1 MLILQTPV
9 FNTEMKDECRIL
21 MAALS
26 VNVLTVYM
34 FLSVFFIPGV
44 WAKCTD
50 PSFLHMNAPKKLEA
64 LSGSCLIIP
73 CSFDTTPGD
82 GGEMFDNSKDII
94 GVWIKN
100 NTQFFENPSNVI
112 FNSSNQTNIYP
123 MKIIG
128 NLTQKNCTTLF
139 SNLITKYTERYY
151 FRIENGKFKVV
162 DRCNFIEIKIQDSPQ
177 SPSIEFSDDLKEKTS
192 VSITCSA
199 PTPCPLSP
207 PELTWNLQP
216 DSQRQT
222 ETNTDGSFTTKI
234 QKNITLSD
242 THDGFTINC
251 SARYPVNEGPPK
263 TAETL
268 KTLSVSYAP
277 KNTLASISP
286 SGSVSAGSWVNL
298 TCSSRAKPAVR
309 NFSWFRSSKDGDQKV
324 AEGETY
330 SLNATEGGAYYCVAT
345 NDLGNQT
352 SSKIE
357 LIIGD
362 KVSLIYSIIGG
373 AIGGAAVIII
383 LVVFIICTCRF
394 RKTQKQQQQ
403 LIASEIELQ
412 SPAPKTEDDLHYGE
426 VKFKKRSEDSSASPQ
441 DTSQRQDTV
450 YAEVKVSQMGN
461 SSTQAADKPE
471 DVYAQVKKK

>member
-1 MLILQTPV
+1 
-9 FNTEMKDECRIL
+9 

-34 FLSVFFIPGV
+34 FLTVFFLPGV
-44 WAKCTD
+44 WAECTKK
-50 PSFLHMNAPKKLEA
+50 SYLHMNAPKKLEA

-73 CSFDTTPGD
+73 CSFDTTTGN
-82 GGEMFDNSKDII
+82 GGKKFDSRRKII
-94 GVWIKN
+94 GVWIKSN
-100 NTQFFENPSNVI
+100 SNFVNNPSNVI

-139 SNLITKYTERYY
+139 SNLTTKYTERYY
-151 FRIENGKFKVV
+151 FRIENGEFKVN
-162 DRCNFIEIKIQDSPQ
+162 DICNNIEIKIHDSPQ
-177 SPSIEFSDDLKEKTS
+177 RPIIEFPDDLKEKTS

-242 THDGFTINC
+242 THDGFTIRC

-268 KTLSVSYAP
+268 QTLSVSYAP
-277 KNTLASISP
+277 KNTSASISP
-286 SGSVSAGSWVNL
+286 SGSGLAVYWVNL
-298 TCSSRAKPAVR
+298 TCSSKAKPAIN

-352 SSKIE
+352 SPKID
-357 LIIGD
+357 LIVAVAPIFNN
-362 KVSLIYSIIGG
+362 IMF
-373 AIGGAAVIII
+373 GGAAVIII
-383 LVVFIICTCRF
+383 LIFLIIWIWWF
-394 RKTQKQQQQ
+394 RKIQRQQQQQ
-403 LIASEIELQ
+403 LANALDPSQVLNSE
-412 SPAPKTEDDLHYGE
+412 DNLHYGE
-426 VKFKKRSEDSSASPQ
+426 VNFKKRSEDSSASPQ
-441 DTSQRQDTV
+441 DTSPQQETV
-450 YAEVKVSQMGN
+450 YADVKVSQRGN
-461 SSTQAADKPE
+461 SSTPAADKPE